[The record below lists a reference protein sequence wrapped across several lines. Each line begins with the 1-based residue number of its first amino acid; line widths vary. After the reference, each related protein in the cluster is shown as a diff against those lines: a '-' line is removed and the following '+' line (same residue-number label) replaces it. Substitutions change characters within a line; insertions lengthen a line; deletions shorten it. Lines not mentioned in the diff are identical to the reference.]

1 MPLFFNSGSTLK
13 CLQDGVAC
21 SHAACVTPSIG
32 HPTGIHRGLHAVPS
46 VQDPLTPSTAREAR
60 QSLPPTGVERTPAL
74 RIGVCLPGLSCSATL
89 LVTTCR
95 ACRQREQGGHG
106 PVGGAHPF
114 NVMHDVDVGSFVE
127 EALRCLC
134 HGWKRP
140 DPPSGC
146 LNGGEGVSLW
156 VKLGSGLV
164 FLPLLFPANGV
175 LVMLAMPNAGKCGH
189 VVLMPPLM
197 YLPVCHPS
205 PLSNERFCCQYA
217 PSGPCGLRPMPPLM
231 VGAANIMQTAHAR
244 AGIPY

>member
-1 MPLFFNSGSTLK
+1 MLGVSGCCAQRSRSTDA
-13 CLQDGVAC
+13 QHSQG
-21 SHAACVTPSIG
+21 SSPVTPSHG
-32 HPTGIHRGLHAVPS
+32 RGTHPSPSIRCMPSRPVMLGDLVGNDLPRVQTKGARGPWARGGDTPLQRHARCRRRVF
-46 VQDPLTPSTAREAR
+46 R
-60 QSLPPTGVERTPAL
+60 Q
-74 RIGVCLPGLSCSATL
+74 
-89 LVTTCR
+89 
-95 ACRQREQGGHG
+95 
-106 PVGGAHPF
+106 
-114 NVMHDVDVGSFVE
+114 

-134 HGWKRP
+134 HGWKCP